1 MFFIV
6 GIAVLIHIVVIIYY
20 YIGARLIEFIF
31 KKVFKISSSKAF
43 YISYGVMFL
52 NFASAIYSEEIVLSL
67 KINTVS
73 LVFAVMLR
81 TKTFKR
87 IINLDES
94 NRRFLLI
101 ALAVL
106 TLNTLV
112 GSTSYVFDKAS
123 ERSEFNAN
131 TDAQKE

>member
-52 NFASAIYSEEIVLSL
+52 NFASAIYSDEIVLSL

-123 ERSEFNAN
+123 ERSEVNAN

>member
-1 MFFIV
+1 
-6 GIAVLIHIVVIIYY
+6 
-20 YIGARLIEFIF
+20 
-31 KKVFKISSSKAF
+31 
-43 YISYGVMFL
+43 MFL
-52 NFASAIYSEEIVLSL
+52 NFASAIYSDEIVLSL

-123 ERSEFNAN
+123 ERSEVNAN